1 MMPGRAMGMQPDS
14 APPAKGQTLVTY
26 AVIPA
31 KNFQGAKQ
39 RLATFLQ
46 PEARRLLAQ
55 AMLTDTLTACA
66 HATGLHG
73 FGVVTCDAQVA
84 EVAAAL
90 GADVLW
96 EPRADGHSQAVT
108 FAAHTCQQRGILTM
122 LTLPGDIP
130 WLTAADVEAII
141 APPQPPVPVVLV
153 PNRDDLGTNAIVL
166 SPPDCLPLRF
176 GYDSFQRHLRLA
188 AERHLAVEIRRV
200 RRVALDIDE
209 PEDLALFAA
218 QHHPSHSLRVLT
230 ALGVLDRLAQMP
242 VPHTSEYSA

>member
-1 MMPGRAMGMQPDS
+1 M
-14 APPAKGQTLVTY
+14 TY

-31 KNFQGAKQ
+31 KNFHDAKQ

-46 PEARRLLAQ
+46 PHERCLLAQ

-66 HATGLHG
+66 RAAGLHG
-73 FGVVTCDAQVA
+73 IGVVTCDAQVA
-84 EVAAAL
+84 GVAETC

-96 EPRADGHSQAVT
+96 EPQAGGQSQAVT
-108 FAAHTCQQRGILTM
+108 FAVQLCQQRGFDTM
-122 LTLPGDIP
+122 LTMPGDIP
-130 WLTAADVEAII
+130 LLLAADVEAII

-188 AERHLAVEIRRV
+188 AERHLGVEIRR
-200 RRVALDIDE
+200 RPRVALDIDE
-209 PEDLALFAA
+209 PEDLALFVA
-218 QHHPSHSLRVLT
+218 QHHPSHSLRVL
-230 ALGVLDRLAQMP
+230 ADLGVLERLAQVP
-242 VPHTSEYSA
+242 VPHTSEYGV